1 MLFRSPLL
9 WAETYRLVTP
19 LWDARGQ
26 LRSLRFRATSPEIP
40 AGKKALNPSGYG
52 YAGLVMADPVG
63 VSLLRGQP
71 EKTWDGRIVV
81 VEGEPDFW
89 TWSCHPSRLEK
100 NPTWAV
106 LGVVSGSWSESL
118 AERIPSEA
126 RVILRTHHDEPG
138 EKYAER
144 IQIGRAHV

>member
-1 MLFRSPLL
+1 MLFRS
-9 WAETYRLVTP
+9 
-19 LWDARGQ
+19 
-26 LRSLRFRATSPEIP
+26 ATSPEIP

-89 TWSCHPSRLEK
+89 TWSCHPGRLEK

-144 IQIGRAHV
+144 IRLTLQDRCSVLRSLPPTANHAPPSPQKTA